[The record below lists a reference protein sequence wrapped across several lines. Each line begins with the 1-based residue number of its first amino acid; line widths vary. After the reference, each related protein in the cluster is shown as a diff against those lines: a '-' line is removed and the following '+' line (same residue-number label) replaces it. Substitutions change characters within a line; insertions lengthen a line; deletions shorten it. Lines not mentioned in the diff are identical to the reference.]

1 MATISATAREG
12 SDLIRR
18 AAAAIGI
25 ASLAFAAQAQAPR
38 FDGIWDLTWQTRS
51 GPRQR
56 GWLELHQRGTG
67 LSGEIHGRGA
77 VSATGTVAGSSFVL
91 RGSRMLVPYRIE
103 GHVRGDRME
112 GALKVMS
119 VDRRF
124 TGIRRSGS

>member
-1 MATISATAREG
+1 
-12 SDLIRR
+12 LIGR
-18 AAAAIGI
+18 AAAALGL
-25 ASLAFAAQAQAPR
+25 ASLAFASQAQAPPPR

-56 GWLELHQRGTG
+56 GWLELHQHGTG
-67 LSGEIHGRGA
+67 LSGEIHGRGN
-77 VSATGTVAGSSFVL
+77 VSATGTVTGSSFVL

-124 TGIRRSGS
+124 TGIRRRGS